1 MYCWGLLDETAPSLF
16 AYNKAIL
23 NTQKLLIKDM
33 RKLLILVLKPESGKI
48 MQITKYKGNNG
59 IMKIQEKKL

>member
-16 AYNKAIL
+16 AYNKALL
-23 NTQKLLIKDM
+23 NTQKLLTKDM